1 MKYRLGTV
9 KLKWRLRCLLARVN
23 PDERLSRV
31 KALPRMQFLHR
42 QCDGIGE
49 APGV

>member
-23 PDERLSRV
+23 PNQRLSRV
-31 KALPRMQFLHR
+31 KAFPRMQFLHR
-42 QCDGIGE
+42 QGE
-49 APGV
+49 GVGQAPGV